1 MECCPRL
8 WVSSM
13 ISIFSNLSQRLGR
26 RVSESVFGMQIRALL
41 SSKMDGLRRRA
52 EGCRREMGCSEI
64 CLTHAQHAHT
74 HAHTSICILS
84 LIASGSDTSCFKI
97 PPPNKMV
104 SSLYQ
109 FFCVVFPLSLISRLL
124 CQALLKDF
132 LIGGLCS
139 YLIIW
144 EVYSSVAC

>member
-1 MECCPRL
+1 
-8 WVSSM
+8 
-13 ISIFSNLSQRLGR
+13 
-26 RVSESVFGMQIRALL
+26 
-41 SSKMDGLRRRA
+41 
-52 EGCRREMGCSEI
+52 
-64 CLTHAQHAHT
+64 
-74 HAHTSICILS
+74 
-84 LIASGSDTSCFKI
+84 
-97 PPPNKMV
+97 MV

-144 EVYSSVAC
+144 EVYSSAAAESFLFFSKFLFLHYRPAAIYNITLIHTVIQ